1 MQTEKWPGHTAVIEQ
16 LIAEPHS
23 FRCAQAVRLLLRW
36 LRRHGVSYE
45 EAFADVLRFDNNLSL
60 AFPASEIAELKVEPG
75 SDGGRL
81 LPRRIRIT
89 PAFIGL
95 LGVSG
100 ALPLH
105 VTQSI
110 AALPP
115 GDEEAS
121 TRAFFD
127 MYSGRMV
134 ALFHQAWGKHRL
146 EYSLD
151 TQGSDTQL
159 PLLLALS
166 GARHLARDDEQH
178 AAAYY
183 AGLLS
188 SRPVNADNISRVL
201 SGHFGVP
208 VKLEQLAGSW
218 DYLREGCR
226 STLGRTQPKL
236 GRGAVLG
243 KRIWRHDRQ
252 VRLDIGP
259 LEPAQLER
267 FLPHGD
273 GAAALL
279 RMLKL
284 LGAPSLR
291 YEVRLMLAPSCIRP
305 LVLGAKR
312 RLGWDT
318 FLPRADGTVSKPE
331 VRYLLQP

>member
-1 MQTEKWPGHTAVIEQ
+1 MQSAQRSGRPDVIER
-16 LIAEPHS
+16 LLAEPHS
-23 FRCAQAVRLLLRW
+23 FRCTQAVRLLLRW

-45 EAFADVLRFDNNLSL
+45 QAYADVLRFDNSLSL
-60 AFPASEIAELKVEPG
+60 SFPASEIAELKMEPG
-75 SDGGRL
+75 GDNANS

-95 LGVSG
+95 LGANG

-105 VTQSI
+105 VTQGI
-110 AALPP
+110 AAMPA
-115 GDEEAS
+115 GEAEAS

-146 EYSLD
+146 EYTLD
-151 TQGSDTQL
+151 TQGRDTQL

-166 GARHLARDDEQH
+166 GARHLARDGEQH

-183 AGLLS
+183 AGLLR
-188 SRPVNADNISRVL
+188 SRPVNADSIGRVL
-201 SGHFGVP
+201 AGHFCLP

-226 STLGRTQPKL
+226 STLGRTQPSL
-236 GRGAVLG
+236 GHGAVLG

-259 LEPAQLER
+259 LNAAQLER
-267 FLPHGD
+267 FLPHGE

-291 YEVRLMLAPSCIRP
+291 YEVRLILARSCIRP
-305 LVLGAKR
+305 VVLGARR
-312 RLGWDT
+312 RLGWDS
-318 FLPRADGTVSKPE
+318 FLPSRDGTVSKPE